1 MPTIWGSY
9 NNPVGK
15 QFTEFRPTS
24 TRLLAEKSS
33 LTRQGNVEPDWL
45 RNWMRQLN
53 FSCLHNV
60 AIHPPL
66 GSHSSLQPNY
76 YCLES
81 HTFLFIIWVK
91 GSFSGLRIKISFPLW
106 PVSSAL
112 TPLDGISQLINVYS
126 ALPVPG
132 TVLDC
137 GGPQARPLH
146 GKA

>member
-15 QFTEFRPTS
+15 HQSLANFDQA
-24 TRLLAEKSS
+24 LAEKSS

-91 GSFSGLRIKISFPLW
+91 GSFSGLRIKNCFSFMACLPSTYPTGWYQSADKFIQPCLCQALCWLW
-106 PVSSAL
+106 
-112 TPLDGISQLINVYS
+112 
-126 ALPVPG
+126 
-132 TVLDC
+132 
-137 GGPQARPLH
+137 GPQARPLH